1 MATYIVRRCIRTYC
15 EVEIEAESEDEAYD
29 EAQDLQDY
37 EWNWN
42 PEDYDEKI
50 ISVRKKIGGK

>member
-1 MATYIVRRCIRTYC
+1 MTTYIIRRCIRTYC
-15 EVEIEAESEDEAYD
+15 EVEIEAESKDEAYD
-29 EAQDLQDY
+29 KAQDLQDY

-50 ISVRKKIGGK
+50 ISVRKK